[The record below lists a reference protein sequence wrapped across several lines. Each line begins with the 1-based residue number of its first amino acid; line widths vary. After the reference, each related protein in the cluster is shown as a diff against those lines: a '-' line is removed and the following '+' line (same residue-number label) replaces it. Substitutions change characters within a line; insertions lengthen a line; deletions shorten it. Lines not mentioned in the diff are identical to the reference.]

1 MDAGGSVVRWKMNG
15 IGIAPAVAVIA
26 VQGVGWQV
34 VGQH

>member
-1 MDAGGSVVRWKMNG
+1 MQG
-15 IGIAPAVAVIA
+15 IDQTPNVAVIA